1 MFSVFSDLV
10 AAGGVVVIMLMVAS
24 VVGVAVC
31 LIKAAQQW
39 AVRAVF
45 GANLDQAVEF
55 AVKQDF
61 AQARLLLG
69 QRNNPRRGLISNAMD
84 LMADQHWSGD
94 KLRDELSRLALRTLD
109 QLSSYLRVLEVI
121 AITAPLIG
129 LFGTVL
135 GMIEAF
141 KAMEMAGSQVN
152 PAVLSGGI
160 WKALLTTAVG
170 LAVAIPA
177 NLMNTWFER
186 RNEKLAAVL
195 SDDIGQLVKASYQV
209 SETADKFEL
218 SRQV

>member
-24 VVGVAVC
+24 VIGVAVC

-209 SETADKFEL
+209 SETADKFEI

>member
-1 MFSVFSDLV
+1 M
-10 AAGGVVVIMLMVAS
+10 
-24 VVGVAVC
+24 
-31 LIKAAQQW
+31 
-39 AVRAVF
+39 
-45 GANLDQAVEF
+45 
-55 AVKQDF
+55 
-61 AQARLLLG
+61 
-69 QRNNPRRGLISNAMD
+69 
-84 LMADQHWSGD
+84 
-94 KLRDELSRLALRTLD
+94 
-109 QLSSYLRVLEVI
+109 LEVI

-209 SETADKFEL
+209 SETADKFEI

>member
-1 MFSVFSDLV
+1 M
-10 AAGGVVVIMLMVAS
+10 IMLMVAS
-24 VVGVAVC
+24 VIGVAVC

-84 LMADQHWSGD
+84 LMADQRWSGD

-209 SETADKFEL
+209 SETADKFEI

>member
-24 VVGVAVC
+24 VIGVAVC

-84 LMADQHWSGD
+84 LMADQRWSGD

-209 SETADKFEL
+209 SETADKFEI